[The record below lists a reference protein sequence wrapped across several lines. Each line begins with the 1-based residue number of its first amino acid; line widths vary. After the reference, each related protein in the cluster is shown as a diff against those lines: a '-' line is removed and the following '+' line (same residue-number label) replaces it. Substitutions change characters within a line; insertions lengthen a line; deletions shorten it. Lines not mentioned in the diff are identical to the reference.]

1 MFDRGKRKRPQHRPP
16 YDEVPDQ
23 GNGIPFGNPANP
35 RRIPRS
41 NPGEPDVD
49 EYMLRSIMGMAGS
62 ITPAETGGQERA
74 ARPRETGDEAG
85 PDSIMLRIELP
96 VNRAEQLRALAR
108 DLDESP
114 QMLARLW
121 IMERLRD
128 LGSSRPAGNK
138 SNGDSHADAST
149 TSIPFLPAAAQVQP
163 AAGIAEVKKQ
173 LADAWITDAEER
185 TVFDETY
192 TFRQWG
198 PYIAGLALTA
208 KGRRMFT
215 LEDIRVILR
224 NELIPTVYDT
234 PGALDTD
241 LVIKDVELGRP
252 GDQVRPYA
260 CLQRVSPGVYTF
272 LGFNR
277 ARAMRAAR

>member
-1 MFDRGKRKRPQHRPP
+1 MFDRGKRKRPHGRPP
-16 YDEVPDQ
+16 YDDALDQ
-23 GNGIPFGNPANP
+23 GTDMPFGNAVNP
-35 RRIPRS
+35 RRAARN

-49 EYMLRSIMGMAGS
+49 EYMLRSIMGMASNATTSESRAQEHGS
-62 ITPAETGGQERA
+62 RHRDTGE
-74 ARPRETGDEAG
+74 EAG

-128 LGSSRPAGNK
+128 LGSSRPSANK
-138 SNGDSHADAST
+138 SNGDSHTEAPST
-149 TSIPFLPAAAQVQP
+149 AIPFLPAAAQAQP
-163 AAGIAEVKKQ
+163 SVDVPEIKKR
-173 LADAWITDAEER
+173 LADAWITDPEER
-185 TVFDETY
+185 AVFEETY
-192 TFRQWG
+192 SFRQWG

-208 KGRRMFT
+208 KGRRVFT

-224 NELIPTVYDT
+224 DEIMTSVYDT
-234 PGALDTD
+234 PGALDSD
-241 LVIKDVELGRP
+241 LSIKDVELGRP
-252 GDQVRPYA
+252 GDQIRPYA

-277 ARAMRAAR
+277 ARAMRGAR